1 MHLFSCEGEYDSLQ
15 LWPVNCTITAQIL
28 THAGQVKEYNDW
40 EVKLS
45 LTRSVGTCL
54 LTGTGIGYHCRALEI
69 HNDHFSRHQYDYENR
84 YLIIKIDVK

>member
-1 MHLFSCEGEYDSLQ
+1 MHLISCEGEYDSLQ

-28 THAGQVKEYNDW
+28 TQAGQVKEHNDW

-45 LTRSVGTCL
+45 LNRSVRTCL

-69 HNDHFSRHQYDYENR
+69 HNYHFSRRQYDYENR